1 MTLVNHPFVKPALRV
16 VRAGPTFR
24 GKQGHIYAPALSA
37 ATVGTKAI
45 HMQMLTIPPGEV
57 GRAHKHEGHETAIY
71 ILSGESGVWYGDN
84 LERHETARAGEYVY
98 IPAGVPHMPYN
109 LGDTADCVAIIART
123 DPNEQES
130 VVLLPELEAKHVKA
144 SLTTAAPVQ
153 VPRPSIT
160 TQ

>member
-1 MTLVNHPFVKPALRV
+1 MSLNSQTIGNPTLRV

-71 ILSGESGVWYGDN
+71 ILSGESGVWYGEN
-84 LERHETARAGEYVY
+84 LEHHETALAGEYVY
-98 IPAGVPHMPYN
+98 IPAGMPHMPYN
-109 LGDTADCVAIIART
+109 PDDVTDCVAIIART

-130 VVLLPELEAKHVKA
+130 VVLLPDLEAKHAKA
-144 SLTTAAPVQ
+144 RLTTAAP
-153 VPRPSIT
+153 PHTSPLPISI
-160 TQ
+160 Q